1 VHDVDVLKDA
11 MSTFVANACAKL
23 RAQESHASVIQVFLQ
38 TNRFRR
44 DQAQYMPSLS
54 VPLPQ
59 PTNDSLV
66 VNRWADYLVGRMFKP
81 DYAYKKAGIILSE
94 ITPIT
99 HLQSDWLEPSQA
111 LSANLMNAVDAL
123 NKRFGRGFVKISTQG
138 AFSQWQMRQDS
149 KSPNY
154 TTDWASLPLVA

>member
-1 VHDVDVLKDA
+1 MGVGRKLTARLAEHGIHTVQDLRVAHLPTLRAAFGVVMEKTQRELQGIACIDLEDLTPAKKQIIASRSFGQAVHDVDVLKDA

-81 DYAYKKAGIILSE
+81 GYAYKK
-94 ITPIT
+94 
-99 HLQSDWLEPSQA
+99 
-111 LSANLMNAVDAL
+111 
-123 NKRFGRGFVKISTQG
+123 R
-138 AFSQWQMRQDS
+138 
-149 KSPNY
+149 
-154 TTDWASLPLVA
+154 ASC

>member
-1 VHDVDVLKDA
+1 
-11 MSTFVANACAKL
+11 
-23 RAQESHASVIQVFLQ
+23 VFLQ

-44 DQAQYMPSLS
+44 DQPQYMPSLS

-66 VNRWADYLVGRMFKP
+66 VNRWADYLVGSMFKP
-81 DYAYKKAGIILSE
+81 DYAYKKAGIMLSE

-99 HLQSDWLEPSQA
+99 HLQSDWLELSQPP
-111 LSANLMNAVDAL
+111 SANLMTAVDAL

-138 AFSQWQMRQDS
+138 AFSQWQMRQER

>member
-1 VHDVDVLKDA
+1 
-11 MSTFVANACAKL
+11 
-23 RAQESHASVIQVFLQ
+23 
-38 TNRFRR
+38 
-44 DQAQYMPSLS
+44 
-54 VPLPQ
+54 
-59 PTNDSLV
+59 

-81 DYAYKKAGIILSE
+81 DYAYKKAGIMLSE

-99 HLQSDWLEPSQA
+99 HLQSDWLELSQPP
-111 LSANLMNAVDAL
+111 SANLMTAVDAL

-138 AFSQWQMRQDS
+138 AFSQWQMRQER